1 MDGVGRRKVC
11 RWRSD
16 PNLSFLDWVRKFP
29 GSIYQIETIFN
40 IFSEIRPKLFGL
52 HDFPSAYVFPSSFGI
67 KSSYVDRRRWEFA
80 RNRRVWST
88 SFFKSFF
95 CWEIETAILSEILFS
110 AVFIGST
117 KIQTT
122 QTYATYGWTLSFL
135 VEIGGACRHFSQ
147 SRQFWKPH

>member
-1 MDGVGRRKVC
+1 MKFYKLNY
-11 RWRSD
+11 SD
-16 PNLSFLDWVRKFP
+16 LSFLYWVLKSKNSRNSSYWWDGNYVFH
-29 GSIYQIETIFN
+29 

-52 HDFPSAYVFPSSFGI
+52 HDFPSTYVFPSSFGI

-122 QTYATYGWTLSFL
+122 QTYATYGGTLSFL
-135 VEIGGACRHFSQ
+135 VEIGGACRNFSQ
-147 SRQFWKPH
+147 SRQFWKSH